1 MQYIVPFMV
10 ATMASKWIAGLDF
23 CIFGPNFWKL
33 QNLNFYSQK
42 FFEMKMIIGQVRTWY
57 CIGVNGDSHE
67 LKIKSLL
74 NVSYSKKTWRCASY
88 DPYHM
93 GHMIWLIEFLRPM
106 TVHFR
111 ISGTFWI
118 IQFFKILKKDALSK
132 ESIYDGHITL
142 NEYPYL
148 DVKEELSEQK
158 TLITDVMSPKSGSIV
173 TLNSQEID
181 VNLKFD
187 HLAMTGE
194 VVPSARVTAFW
205 LVDASCACQIV
216 SIEPKITI
224 SQYVHTPN
232 ISVISCRVMLF

>member
-1 MQYIVPFMV
+1 M
-10 ATMASKWIAGLDF
+10 
-23 CIFGPNFWKL
+23 
-33 QNLNFYSQK
+33 
-42 FFEMKMIIGQVRTWY
+42 
-57 CIGVNGDSHE
+57 
-67 LKIKSLL
+67 
-74 NVSYSKKTWRCASY
+74 
-88 DPYHM
+88 
-93 GHMIWLIEFLRPM
+93 
-106 TVHFR
+106 
-111 ISGTFWI
+111 
-118 IQFFKILKKDALSK
+118 SK

-181 VNLKFD
+181 VNLIIW
-187 HLAMTGE
+187 LWQ
-194 VVPSARVTAFW
+194 VRSCRVRESAFW

-232 ISVISCRVMLF
+232 ISVISCQSNAFLVNSCFQTLFKRKSKSIKTGIFKNFRQFFTPMGLISKFSLIFF